1 MFVSSPPLKSIV
13 FPLLKHQVFPSP
25 LGLATSLSTERSYE
39 PRVEGMVPKGL
50 QGTLYRNGPGLFDR
64 GGLRKRNIL
73 DGDGLIQ
80 AFRFQ
85 EDAVQYQ
92 NRFVRTR
99 KYVDETKA
107 GRFLYST
114 WTTQAPGGLL
124 SNFMGG
130 KRLSQACVTVFL
142 RHGRLYAFDDGL
154 EAYEL
159 DPISLETIGPTRL
172 GLSER
177 HHTFFAAQSKYD
189 GRTGEWILIGRRGED
204 TVITVLDRNGK
215 LNYQRIIE
223 SPRHAFMHDFFVSDH
238 YIILNYQPAFY
249 NKTWSLF
256 GRRSFAESI
265 QWRPEEGNIIL
276 VLDRSGRKEPTS
288 FISDPVWMWHSL
300 NAYDQDNEIIAD
312 FVGYDYPD

>member
-130 KRLSQACVTVFL
+130 KRLSQAC
-142 RHGRLYAFDDGL
+142 
-154 EAYEL
+154 
-159 DPISLETIGPTRL
+159 
-172 GLSER
+172 
-177 HHTFFAAQSKYD
+177 
-189 GRTGEWILIGRRGED
+189 
-204 TVITVLDRNGK
+204 
-215 LNYQRIIE
+215 
-223 SPRHAFMHDFFVSDH
+223 
-238 YIILNYQPAFY
+238 
-249 NKTWSLF
+249 
-256 GRRSFAESI
+256 
-265 QWRPEEGNIIL
+265 
-276 VLDRSGRKEPTS
+276 
-288 FISDPVWMWHSL
+288 
-300 NAYDQDNEIIAD
+300 
-312 FVGYDYPD
+312 